1 MFAKIKIWHF
11 ALVIILLIII
21 LRISFL
27 YELMNLLFVIIQSFF
42 IKSEN
47 VLAQLSLSVIDN
59 IVSLLLI
66 ITLPILML
74 SSKKIRQLLSHKLNL
89 ANSVLMML
97 TACFMLAP
105 IITKQHPD
113 FQKNISVTKLL
124 PPFSSVSYIE
134 IKEESK
140 TTQSNNGKLNILID
154 EVIPKSYN
162 KNLIFIDSV
171 VVGSSFKYY
180 QSGVE
185 YEIDKKELVN
195 TFGYPKVKSKI
206 FLLGSDE
213 FGRDVFTR
221 IVYGS
226 RISLIVGLGAVVVS
240 FILGLGFAF
249 IAVERGKIIN
259 LVLSRVTDL
268 FLSFPAIFLV
278 VLIIALFGSNIFSI
292 IIVLGFSGW
301 MSLFKIAKSEMLS
314 IKNKE
319 YYLSAKLVGLKNTKL
334 LIREILPAIII
345 PVSVNL
351 IFLLGNVILA
361 EAALSYLGLGTGTE
375 YPSWG
380 AMIEAGQQYITQSW
394 WLIFIPGL
402 VLIVSLLSINEIGR
416 NINKHFN
423 PAAN

>member
-195 TFGYPKVKSKI
+195 TFDYPKVKSKI

-249 IAVERGKIIN
+249 IAVERAKIIN